1 MTFVVRQLAEKAIEQ
16 RAKQFLIFVD
26 LKKAYDSVPREALW
40 MALRKLGVPEVLVEI
55 VKSFHK
61 AMEARVR
68 VGGELLDEI
77 EVRNGLRQGCTMAP
91 TLFNLYACV
100 VAERWLERVK
110 DVEGVGTCIYYKLDQ
125 QLFRKSTR
133 GAEQVCLT
141 ECQFADDV
149 ALLATTRAGA
159 EVAGRE
165 YMSTAQALG
174 LNMSIVKTKFMVA
187 GCNVTEA
194 DQQPICVASGEEVEM
209 VKEFQYLGS
218 IIADNGRIDAE
229 VDKRIANASKAFGAL
244 RQAVFND
251 RHLSVL
257 TKRLIYQACVLSVLL
272 YGSES
277 WTPLRRH
284 LKRLDSFHHRCI
296 RTVLGI
302 TKRQQRGEH
311 ISLEALRERW
321 DDVETITTKLQK
333 RRLEWLGHL
342 ARMPDCRMPKIAL
355 FSWLPQT
362 RPCCGPKRR

>member
-1 MTFVVRQLAEKAIEQ
+1 
-16 RAKQFLIFVD
+16 
-26 LKKAYDSVPREALW
+26 
-40 MALRKLGVPEVLVEI
+40 
-55 VKSFHK
+55 
-61 AMEARVR
+61 
-68 VGGELLDEI
+68 
-77 EVRNGLRQGCTMAP
+77 
-91 TLFNLYACV
+91 
-100 VAERWLERVK
+100 
-110 DVEGVGTCIYYKLDQ
+110 
-125 QLFRKSTR
+125 
-133 GAEQVCLT
+133 
-141 ECQFADDV
+141 
-149 ALLATTRAGA
+149 
-159 EVAGRE
+159 
-165 YMSTAQALG
+165 
-174 LNMSIVKTKFMVA
+174 MSIVKTKFMVA
-187 GCNVTEA
+187 GYNVTEA

-218 IIADNGRIDAE
+218 IIADNGRINAE
-229 VDKRIANASKAFGAL
+229 VNKRIANAFKAFGAL

-302 TKRQQRGEH
+302 TKRQQREEH

-362 RPCCGPKRR
+362 RPCCGS